1 MRTRSRS
8 NFRSNVICLYGL
20 QRAMR
25 FCRQLDFDG
34 VSRVNRAPLED
45 DGHNSGVAMEIS
57 MLISFQDG
65 LHETGSQ
72 FV

>member
-1 MRTRSRS
+1 
-8 NFRSNVICLYGL
+8 
-20 QRAMR
+20 MR

-65 LHETGSQ
+65 FHETGSQ